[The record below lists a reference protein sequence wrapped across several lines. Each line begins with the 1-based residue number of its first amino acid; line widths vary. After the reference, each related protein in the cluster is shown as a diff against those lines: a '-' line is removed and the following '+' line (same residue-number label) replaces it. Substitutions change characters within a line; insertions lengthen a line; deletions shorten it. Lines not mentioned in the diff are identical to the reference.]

1 MATTAAPKLERRPSM
16 GAPVTDMQAVDPGFS
31 RPKHKRTVTG
41 FGPKEIKSVE
51 AAIPEA
57 QREA

>member
-1 MATTAAPKLERRPSM
+1 MATTAMPKMERRQSM
-16 GAPVTDMQAVDPGFS
+16 GAPVPDMQAVDPGFS
-31 RPKHKRTVTG
+31 KPKHKRTVTG

-51 AAIPEA
+51 AAIPEV

>member
-1 MATTAAPKLERRPSM
+1 MAAPVP
-16 GAPVTDMQAVDPGFS
+16 DMQAVDPGFS
-31 RPKHKRTVTG
+31 KPKHKRTVTG

-51 AAIPEA
+51 AAIPEV